1 VYLII
6 IAVMSGYLFAFIQD
20 VPLAPGDYFRQIA
33 ESMVWEDFG
42 LLALKTCGFGV
53 IIATVTCY
61 QGLAQPLRLEEV
73 SGATTHA
80 VVQSVVACVFLDASF
95 IVVYLLF

>member
-1 VYLII
+1 LT
-6 IAVMSGYLFAFIQD
+6 
-20 VPLAPGDYFRQIA
+20 PGDYFHQIA

-42 LLALKTCGFGV
+42 LLALKTFGFGV

-73 SGATTHA
+73 SGATTRA
-80 VVQSVVACVFLDASF
+80 VMQSVVACVLLDSVF
-95 IVVYLLF
+95 VLFYLLI